1 MITSIVFQLLKYS
14 RICNIILI
22 CNGKDTSASET
33 ILVSSDNFET
43 FVLVSQFS
51 LNF

>member
-1 MITSIVFQLLKYS
+1 MIISMIFQLLKYS
-14 RICNIILI
+14 RNFDIIWV
-22 CNGKDTSASET
+22 CNGKDTSASKT

-51 LNF
+51 PNF